1 MGSVVRVRD
10 AARPARDTSGLTPV
24 LEQRPRGV
32 TGAMTFVAY
41 PGEIV
46 GLAGLGGHGQTQTLV
61 SLFMGQGGDWLS
73 PRASKVAFVAGDRH
87 VDGNLPLW
95 SILRNITIT
104 LLPDLTRF
112 GLVRGR
118 DEEAVGRKWRERI
131 EIRTDDLSNPILSLS
146 GGNQQKALFARALAT
161 RAPVVL
167 MDDPMRGVDIGTKQE
182 VYAML
187 REEAEQGR
195 TFVWYST
202 EMDEVCQCDRV
213 YVFREG
219 RIVAELKG
227 ADVSE
232 ERVLAASFAEQA
244 A

>member
-73 PRASKVAFVAGDRH
+73 PRDSKVAFVAGDRH

-104 LLPDLTRF
+104 LLPDLPRF
-112 GLVRGR
+112 GPARGR
-118 DEEAVGRKWRERI
+118 EEGAVGRNRPDGSA
-131 EIRTDDLSNPILSLS
+131 IRPD
-146 GGNQQKALFARALAT
+146 AR
-161 RAPVVL
+161 
-167 MDDPMRGVDIGTKQE
+167 TK
-182 VYAML
+182 
-187 REEAEQGR
+187 
-195 TFVWYST
+195 
-202 EMDEVCQCDRV
+202 
-213 YVFREG
+213 
-219 RIVAELKG
+219 
-227 ADVSE
+227 
-232 ERVLAASFAEQA
+232 
-244 A
+244 